1 MKPVVMND
9 IYLDVGLLS
18 DPLGVTNKSHE
29 LIQCQKAAERL
40 GFTWMEIR
48 AKNRKRNLI
57 DVKTCICK
65 FLYEKNWT
73 LTQISDELNV
83 HYSTIIHHK
92 NKFDKLITRDRE
104 IQIIWQTLNQL

>member
-1 MKPVVMND
+1 MKQLAMNNL
-9 IYLDVGLLS
+9 YLEVGVLS
-18 DPLGVTNKSHE
+18 DPIGITNKRHE
-29 LIQCQKAAERL
+29 LEQCKNAAEKL
-40 GFTWMEIR
+40 GFTWMQIR
-48 AKNRKRNLI
+48 AKNRKRELI

-73 LTQISDELNV
+73 LNQISNELNM

-104 IQIIWQTLNQL
+104 IQIIWQTLKQ